1 MSKYTYRGNI
11 VQVFPGQ
18 GVVVVITTTS
28 FDVKQ
33 PHNITRKLL
42 MQQVLPKL

>member
-1 MSKYTYRGNI
+1 MSKYTYRGNA
-11 VQVFPGQ
+11 VQVCPGQ
-18 GVVVVITTTS
+18 GVVVVITTAS

-33 PHNITRKLL
+33 PHHITRKLP